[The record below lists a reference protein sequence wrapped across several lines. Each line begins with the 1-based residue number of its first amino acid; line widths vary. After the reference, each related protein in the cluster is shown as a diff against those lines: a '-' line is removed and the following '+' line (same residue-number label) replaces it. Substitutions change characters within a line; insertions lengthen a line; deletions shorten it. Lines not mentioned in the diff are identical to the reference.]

1 MDIVESLK
9 WRYAVK
15 KFDDIQIIEDS
26 KIEKLTEAFN
36 LTATSYGL
44 QPLKLIVIKN
54 KELQLKIKEIAF
66 NQEQVST
73 ASHLL
78 VICIEKKIDEPFID
92 RYFDN
97 IKSQKPKQLKEIEN
111 YHKVLLDR
119 FKNKKD
125 NEITLWATKQAYIAL
140 GNLLTVCAL
149 EKIDSCPMEGFIPAK
164 LDALLNLE
172 EKNIASTL
180 LLPVGF
186 REKEDQN
193 ANSPKIRR
201 PILDIIEHIF

>member
-1 MDIVESLK
+1 MDILESLK

-15 KFDDIQIIEDS
+15 KFDDSKIIEDS

-44 QPLKLIVIKN
+44 QPLKLIVLKN
-54 KELQLKIKEIAF
+54 KELQLKIKDIAF
-66 NQEQVST
+66 KQEQVSS

-78 VICIEKKIDEPFID
+78 VICIEKKIDKAFID

-97 IKSQKPKQLKEIEN
+97 IKSYKPKQLKEVEE

-119 FKNKKD
+119 FKDKTD
-125 NEITLWATKQAYIAL
+125 EEISLWATKQAYIAL
-140 GNLLTVCAL
+140 GNLLTVCAF

-164 LDALLNLE
+164 LDTLLNLE
-172 EKNIASTL
+172 QKNITSVL
-180 LLPVGF
+180 LLPVGY

-193 ANSPKIRR
+193 AKSPKIRR
-201 PILDIIEHIF
+201 PISDIIEHIF